1 MNDIPL
7 NLTIK
12 YLGDNDNERKRD
24 KLKRKYK
31 GEEPTIEEVHFL
43 FPKSGVEFFETFD
56 KLVNPVVLDNDNQS
70 SKSSITSTN
79 FSEKAISTL
88 SKSPNH
94 LVQTVLDFNKPVD
107 DDISAFKKFGTTITS
122 PTRIF
127 KATITSPEMTSIDE
141 TSLRDSF
148 DSDRLHLPR
157 DMSERAIWKCH
168 L

>member
-1 MNDIPL
+1 M
-7 NLTIK
+7 
-12 YLGDNDNERKRD
+12 
-24 KLKRKYK
+24 
-31 GEEPTIEEVHFL
+31 
-43 FPKSGVEFFETFD
+43 
-56 KLVNPVVLDNDNQS
+56 NPVVLDNDNQS

-157 DMSERAIWKCH
+157 DMSERALKNLEVSFVTSLKKLEDASKRYEKPHMEHSQTNLASILSDPSEVKKRIENSYTEEYQGSI
-168 L
+168 